1 MSRYFK
7 DANSFFIVKWYCG
20 GFPCGPVVKTLP
32 SSTVGVGSIPGQGTE
47 IPHAL
52 QPKKTKHKTE
62 AVLRKIQ

>member
-1 MSRYFK
+1 MAK
-7 DANSFFIVKWYCG
+7 TIPG
-20 GFPCGPVVKTLP
+20 GPVVKTLP
-32 SSTVGVGSIPGQGTE
+32 SNAGGVGMIPGQGTE